1 MPNVN
6 IDGNDYDLND
16 LNEEAKRQLANV
28 QFAQS
33 EIQRLNGLLA
43 VMKTAAATY
52 SSALKKELND

>member
-6 IDGNDYDLND
+6 IDGTDYDLND
-16 LNEEAKRQLANV
+16 LNEEAKKQLANI